1 MDPFSTWLEAMRI
14 STAMR
19 DMTWLWP
26 ACESIHFIGL
36 ALLIGGAGYFDLR
49 LLGFMRR
56 VPMAAAKAFMP
67 WAIGGF
73 AMNMATGTLFFIIL
87 AGLNAM
93 FFETTLGTR
102 VLLLGPN
109 EDTPTSFKIVGA
121 VSLFA
126 WFAVLFFGRMLPYI
140 GTGN

>member
-1 MDPFSTWLEAMRI
+1 MDPFSAWLESTRI
-14 STAMR
+14 SMTMR

-26 ACESIHFIGL
+26 TCESIHFIGL

-56 VPMAAAKAFMP
+56 VPVAAAKAFMP
-67 WAIGGF
+67 WAITGF
-73 AMNMATGTLFFIIL
+73 AMNLATGTL
-87 AGLNAM
+87 

-102 VLLLGPN
+102 VMMLGPD
-109 EDTPTSFKIVGA
+109 EDTPMSFKIVGG
-121 VSLFA
+121 VSLFS